1 MASAAF
7 NALVAYKFVKLLS
20 TPWKKT
26 DAYKLGIIDEKG
38 GLLKTKKDLKT
49 SEEKKAYTI
58 IHTLCWNIRRLIEK
72 VPVVK
77 ARISRFA
84 IALHLLKDKLKE
96 NVDDTQF
103 LDRLLVEHT
112 GLSPV
117 VTEDPYLTEGYYS
130 PNESL
135 LDIYPFINTSDQVRL
150 TSDVPLNTVLGTPVY
165 EAEHLRTGEK
175 VVISYEA
182 VQKVS
187 GPA

>member
-26 DAYKLGIIDEKG
+26 DAYKLGIIDDKG
-38 GLLKTKKDLKT
+38 ALLKAKSDLKT

-72 VPVVK
+72 VPIVK

-84 IALHLLKDKLKE
+84 IALHLLKDNLKE
-96 NVDDTQF
+96 SVEDTQF
-103 LDRLLVEHT
+103 LDRILVEHT
-112 GLSPV
+112 GISPV
-117 VTEDPYLTEGYYS
+117 VKDDPYLCEGYYS

-135 LDIYPFINTSDQVRL
+135 LDIYPFINTSDQVHL
-150 TSDVPLNTVLGTPVY
+150 TNGVPLDTVLGTPVY

-182 VQKVS
+182 VQRVS
-187 GPA
+187 G